1 MCVIAKI
8 EEIQVALMS
17 YEFPKSGWN
26 KYTKRKYHELKDIM
40 PPIVNECHKH
50 ELVLLFNFTDEIATM
65 DVTNKHD
72 VKDYYRFT
80 LPMPKGG
87 ALNKQMN
94 EVQSIGAD
102 STYLKR
108 YLLMNGFLVLE
119 DDVADALE
127 PEPVAEP
134 EKAPKREEPI
144 IKEKKSVKPK
154 KPAIINEALIDL
166 DKKGVP
172 ITRASLFSKCSQL
185 GLKKDEC
192 KMVTDWI
199 KKNIKEDSK

>member
-17 YEFPKSGWN
+17 YEFPKSGYN

-40 PPIVNECHKH
+40 PPIVNECHKR
-50 ELVLLFNFTDEIATM
+50 ELVLLFNFTKEEAIL

-72 VKDYYRFT
+72 VKDYYRFV
-80 LPMPKGG
+80 LPMPEQA

-94 EVQSIGAD
+94 IVQSIGAD

-108 YLLMNGFLVLE
+108 YLLVNSFLVLE

-127 PEPVAEP
+127 PEPVVEP
-134 EKAPKREEPI
+134 EAPKSEEPI
-144 IKEKKSVKPK
+144 IKEKSVKPK
-154 KPAIINEALIDL
+154 TPSIINEALIDL
-166 DKKGVP
+166 DKKDVP
-172 ITRASLFSKCSQL
+172 ITRASLFSKCKQL
-185 GLKKDEC
+185 GLDVNNRNE
-192 KMVTDWI
+192 VIDWI
-199 KKNIKEDSK
+199 EKNIKEDSK